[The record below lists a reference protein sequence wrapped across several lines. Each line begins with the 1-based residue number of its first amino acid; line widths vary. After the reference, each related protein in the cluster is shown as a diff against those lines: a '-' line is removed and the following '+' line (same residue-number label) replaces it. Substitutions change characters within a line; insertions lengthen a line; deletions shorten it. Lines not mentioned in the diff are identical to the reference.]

1 MRASARRFAVLLLLL
16 MAALLPAGAARAVA
30 ERPLAVVGF
39 NFVDTSGEAKDQSAA
54 HAARLS
60 ALMETLQ
67 SKLAASGRFKIIA
80 LACTPQPCT
89 AEPDVDGALAEAR
102 KAGADWT
109 LLGTVR
115 KTSTLILDMPV
126 QVIDMANGKA
136 VYGRLLS
143 FRGDTNDAWQHAA
156 RFLARELIAQ
166 LPPKS
171 ASAKSGIA
179 PSRAVVTQ
187 ERRAGFR
194 TWRRPAPCSGRS
206 AGC

>member
-60 ALMETLQ
+60 AMMETLQ
-67 SKLAASGRFKIIA
+67 GKLAASGRFKIIA
-80 LACTPQPCT
+80 LACMPQPCT

-126 QVIDMANGKA
+126 QVIDMASGKS

-143 FRGDTNDAWQHAA
+143 FRGDTDDAWQHAA
-156 RFLARELIAQ
+156 RFLAREVIAQ
-166 LPPKS
+166 LPP
-171 ASAKSGIA
+171 
-179 PSRAVVTQ
+179 
-187 ERRAGFR
+187 
-194 TWRRPAPCSGRS
+194 
-206 AGC
+206 